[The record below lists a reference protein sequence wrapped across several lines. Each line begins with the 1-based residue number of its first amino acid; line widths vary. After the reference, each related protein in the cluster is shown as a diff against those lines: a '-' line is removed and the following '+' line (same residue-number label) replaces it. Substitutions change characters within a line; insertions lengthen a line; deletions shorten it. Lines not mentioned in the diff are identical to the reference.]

1 MNRLQK
7 GSFAPNFEYQT
18 HFDNDSKEYFTE
30 SQDKKSILFFLRYVG
45 CLVCQLDI
53 KRINDN
59 LYLFRNKNTEI
70 FVVIQSTT
78 ESIETYKKIQQVDFK
93 IVSDPSSKIYKDYAV
108 KKGNL
113 FQFLHL
119 KSIPKIIKSLK
130 YGFRHGKFEGEE
142 TQLPA
147 VFIVDENHKITY
159 CYYGESI
166 SDLPSIDEL
175 LLKI

>member
-7 GSFAPNFEYQT
+7 GSFAPNFHYQT
-18 HFDNDSKEYFTE
+18 HFDTESKEYFIE

-59 LYLFRNKNTEI
+59 LSSFRNKNTEV
-70 FVVIQSTT
+70 FVVLQSTN
-78 ESIETYKKIQQVDFK
+78 ESIETYMELQQIDFK
-93 IVSDPSSKIYKDYAV
+93 IVSDTFSKIYNSYAV

-113 FQFLHL
+113 FQFLSP
-119 KSIPKIIKSLK
+119 KSIPKVIKSMK

-159 CYYGESI
+159 CYYGKSI
-166 SDLPSIDEL
+166 SDLPSIDVL
-175 LLKI
+175 LQKI